1 MWLKVA
7 VATLAFGSISTW
19 SAQLLHPPVRRRC
32 LSGWLDG
39 QPADPAGL
47 GTSRYGRNHSAE
59 WTERKS
65 CEHGGKVMA
74 VGHGGQHG
82 LGRGD
87 YDRGSTSG

>member
-39 QPADPAGL
+39 QPADPAGARHVPVRTQSF
-47 GTSRYGRNHSAE
+47 GGVDGAE
-59 WTERKS
+59 
-65 CEHGGKVMA
+65 
-74 VGHGGQHG
+74 VG
-82 LGRGD
+82 
-87 YDRGSTSG
+87 